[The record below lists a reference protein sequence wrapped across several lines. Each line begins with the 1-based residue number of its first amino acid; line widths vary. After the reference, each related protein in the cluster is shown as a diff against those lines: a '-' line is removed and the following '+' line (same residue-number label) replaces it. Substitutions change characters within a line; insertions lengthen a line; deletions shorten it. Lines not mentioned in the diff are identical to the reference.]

1 MLVSLGIESELI
13 VVIDNNDIDRAI
25 IQHRPT
31 HVIIEGL
38 WVVPTKFSV
47 LCNLHPTV
55 KWIIRVHSEL
65 PFLAGEGMAM
75 DWLREYCNYQNI
87 VLAINAPRALL
98 EIKEYIRISTGW
110 TDKAIDKAIIYLP
123 NFYPQEYTSKEF
135 AVSSNSINI
144 GCFGAVRPLKNHLVQ
159 AVACIRF
166 ADSID
171 KTLNSPT
178 VYMEV

>member
-1 MLVSLGIESELI
+1 MQTKILFILKRRDDFNANEHNHIGLSTGLFNSATFMNDMLVSLGIESELI

-87 VLAINAPRALL
+87 VLVTHQ
-98 EIKEYIRISTGW
+98 K
-110 TDKAIDKAIIYLP
+110 K
-123 NFYPQEYTSKEF
+123 
-135 AVSSNSINI
+135 
-144 GCFGAVRPLKNHLVQ
+144 
-159 AVACIRF
+159 
-166 ADSID
+166 
-171 KTLNSPT
+171 
-178 VYMEV
+178 